1 MAYMTN
7 PAAANGGGSGDDVHA
22 AAKLNT
28 PVNMRT
34 AATNQVLRADLIGT
48 DACSAAGITTTGSA
62 PVLVL
67 CRRLL
72 AAGHDPATRL
82 EVCRGATLAL
92 IVRSIGEPAQLEINS
107 KGSDFAAHRPR
118 VRTAPPVRK
127 TGAAAT
133 QRPIGRGRA
142 FARQITIEN
151 FLEARQRPALSWDA
165 LDRSRP

>member
-1 MAYMTN
+1 MAYMKN
-7 PAAANGGGSGDDVHA
+7 PAAANGGGSGNDVH

-28 PVNMRT
+28 PVNTRT
-34 AATNQVLRADLIGT
+34 AARNQVLRADLIGT
-48 DACSAAGITTTGSA
+48 DAYSAAGITTTGNA

-67 CRRLL
+67 YRRLL
-72 AAGHDPATRL
+72 ADGHDPATRL
-82 EVCRGATLAL
+82 EVYRGATLAL
-92 IVRSIGEPAQLEINS
+92 IVRSIGEAAQLEINS

-151 FLEARQRPALSWDA
+151 FLEARQRPAISWDA

>member
-1 MAYMTN
+1 MAYMKN
-7 PAAANGGGSGDDVHA
+7 PAAANGGGSGNDVH

-28 PVNMRT
+28 PVNTRT

-48 DACSAAGITTTGSA
+48 DACSAAGITTTGNA

-82 EVCRGATLAL
+82 EVYRGATLAL
-92 IVRSIGEPAQLEINS
+92 IVRSIGEAAQLEINS

-127 TGAAAT
+127 TG
-133 QRPIGRGRA
+133 RPIGRGRA